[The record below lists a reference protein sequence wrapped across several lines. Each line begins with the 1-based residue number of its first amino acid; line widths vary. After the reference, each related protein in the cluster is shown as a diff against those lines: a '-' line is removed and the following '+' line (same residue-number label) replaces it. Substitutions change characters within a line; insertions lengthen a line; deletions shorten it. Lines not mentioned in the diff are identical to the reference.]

1 MILENPHVKEKCSL
15 LVFLLLVTASAW
27 SGGRDFR
34 ECALTHPRLYQV
46 VNARCMDMEVPL
58 DYGQPQGQ
66 KIQLHVAVVP
76 ASGKAPQADPLFFF
90 AGGPGQS
97 AVASTLLMWPVFS
110 KVLQHRDV
118 VLIDQRGTGKS
129 TPLNCPME
137 ESLELVA
144 DDALLRQKT
153 RECLQRQ
160 QVDVRYFTSRQAVA
174 DVEFVRKALE
184 YERINLMGVSYGTR
198 MAQLVLREYPE
209 RVRSIVLDGVLPLE
223 VIVGMDFADNLSAS
237 LQKLF
242 FHCAAEDGCREAF
255 PALEED
261 WRQYLALSLDER
273 RQMHMEHPRTGEPL
287 ELNVSRQGLDAAVR
301 MLSYASETRTL
312 LPLLIH
318 AAARGDWR
326 PLLGQALQVMVNLEG
341 EMSEG
346 MHNSVVCS
354 EDVPF
359 YSDLPSASNRV
370 LGRFAQQIRILCEQW
385 PGGESFTDIHQPLQS
400 DVPALLLSGEVDPV
414 TPISYGEQALQQ
426 FSNGRHLVVPGQ
438 GHNVLPRGCVPELA
452 ANFIHAL
459 KLDDEEAA
467 CVQDIARLPFFIDML
482 GPAS

>member
-1 MILENPHVKEKCSL
+1 MILENSHLKGKCSL
-15 LVFLLLVTASAW
+15 LVLLLLLAASAW
-27 SGGRDFR
+27 GGGQDFG
-34 ECALTHPRLYQV
+34 ECALSHPRLSKV
-46 VNARCMDMEVPL
+46 VSARCADMEVPL
-58 DYGQPQGQ
+58 DYSQPQGQ
-66 KIQLHVAVVP
+66 TIHLHVAVIP
-76 ASGKAPQADPLFFF
+76 ASGKASQPDPLFFF

-97 AVASTLLMWPVFS
+97 AVASTLLVWPVFS

-129 TPLNCPME
+129 TPLNCPGE

-144 DDALLRQKT
+144 DEALLRRKT
-153 RECLQRQ
+153 RECLERQ

-174 DVEFVRKALE
+174 DVELVRKALG
-184 YERINLMGVSYGTR
+184 YEKINLMGVSYGTR
-198 MAQLVLREYPE
+198 MAQLVLREYPD
-209 RVRSIVLDGVLPLE
+209 RVRSMILDGVLPLE
-223 VIVGMDFADNLSAS
+223 VIVGMDFADNLATS

-242 FHCAAEDGCREAF
+242 LHCAAEDGCREAF

-261 WRQYLALSLDER
+261 WRRYLDISLDER
-273 RQMHMEHPRTGEPL
+273 RQLHMEHPRTGEPL
-287 ELNVSRQGLDAAVR
+287 ELEVSRQGLDVAVR

-318 AAARGDWR
+318 TAAQGDWR
-326 PLLGQALQVMVNLEG
+326 LLLGQALQVAVNLQG

-359 YSDLPSASNRV
+359 YTDSLPVSNRV
-370 LGRFAQQIRILCEQW
+370 LGRFVRQIRTLCELW
-385 PGGESFTDIHQPLQS
+385 PQGESFTDIHRPLQS

-414 TPISYGEQALQQ
+414 TPVSYGEQALRQ

-438 GHNVLPRGCVPELA
+438 GHNVLPRGCVPELVA
-452 ANFIHAL
+452 DFIHSL
-459 KLDDEEAA
+459 KLDAMDAT
-467 CVQDIARLPFFIDML
+467 CVQDIARLPFFIDKL
-482 GPAS
+482 GPAP

>member
-1 MILENPHVKEKCSL
+1 MEKCSL
-15 LVFLLLVTASAW
+15 LAFLLLVTAVAW
-27 SGGRDFR
+27 GGEGDLR
-34 ECALTHPRLYQV
+34 ECALSHPRLSKV
-46 VNARCMDMEVPL
+46 VNAQCREFQVPL
-58 DYGQPQGQ
+58 DYDQPQGE

-76 ASGKAPQADPLFFF
+76 ASGKAPRADPLFFF

-97 AVASTLLMWPVFS
+97 AVASTLLMWPVFA
-110 KVLQHRDV
+110 KVLQHRDL

-137 ESLELVA
+137 ASLELVA
-144 DDALLRQKT
+144 DDALLRRKT
-153 RECLQRQ
+153 RDCLERQ

-174 DVEFVRKALE
+174 DVEFVRQALG

-223 VIVGMDFADNLSAS
+223 VIVGPDFADNLSAS

-255 PALEED
+255 PTLEED
-261 WRQYLALSLDER
+261 WRHYLALSLDER
-273 RQMHMEHPRTGEPL
+273 RQLPMAHPRTGESL
-287 ELNVSRQGLDAAVR
+287 ELDVSRQGLDAAVR

-318 AAARGDWR
+318 AAAQGDWR
-326 PLLGQALQVMVNLEG
+326 PLLGQALQVMASLEG

-354 EDVPF
+354 EDAPF
-359 YSDLPSASNRV
+359 YGDPPAASNRV
-370 LGRFAQQIRILCEQW
+370 LGRFVRQIRILCEQW
-385 PGGESFTDIHQPLQS
+385 PRGESFADIHQPLQS

-426 FSNGRHLVVPGQ
+426 FGNGRHLVVPGQ

-452 ANFIHAL
+452 ADFIHTL
-459 KLDDEEAA
+459 KLDDKDAA
-467 CVQDIARLPFFIDML
+467 CVQDMARLPFFIDKL
-482 GPAS
+482 GPAP